1 MIFLYIILAIFIVL
15 IFTILIATLMQLVL
29 LITVKFKYETSAL
42 MLPSMLSLA
51 IFISAVL
58 GMIFT
63 ITTLVN
69 MNFINFLLYVIIA
82 PTIFVDQFIPIILIS
97 MGFIVMAILLQSYTL
112 LAININYK
120 KIGII
125 IKNSFKA
132 LFRIKTKVNA
142 ENTDLIVVNRPLKLT
157 FLNSFT
163 ASLFSFALVFFFT
176 LLLFAIGYILGSQ
189 IIV

>member
-1 MIFLYIILAIFIVL
+1 
-15 IFTILIATLMQLVL
+15 MQLVL